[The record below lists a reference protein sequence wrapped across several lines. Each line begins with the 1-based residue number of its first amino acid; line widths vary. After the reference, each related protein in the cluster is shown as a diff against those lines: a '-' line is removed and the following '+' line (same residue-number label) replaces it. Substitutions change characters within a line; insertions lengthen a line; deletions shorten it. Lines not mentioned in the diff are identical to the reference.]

1 MRPTRA
7 TAGATP
13 DAAMACACARDGLGR
28 SEPCRELDVERVEDG
43 LPRPLD
49 RARCY
54 QQIGSRKCASGRRGA
69 RVGQTE
75 HGEHPCPYYT
85 NVLSWRLSLERQT
98 SVTRGRI
105 SGRRLV
111 FL

>member
-13 DAAMACACARDGLGR
+13 DAAMACACAWGGLGR

-54 QQIGSRKCASGRRGA
+54 QQIDPRKCGVAACITGA
-69 RVGQTE
+69 RLGDDL
-75 HGEHPCPYYT
+75 EHPCLYYT
-85 NVLSWRLSLERQT
+85 DVLSR
-98 SVTRGRI
+98 
-105 SGRRLV
+105 
-111 FL
+111 